1 MKKSTAQYEKATKE
15 ISQILIKTGCV
26 NLCDFDIIHA
36 WLMRY
41 PYALGD
47 GRFCYERKFYES
59 ADELPNEAKLDLM
72 RRGCL

>member
-1 MKKSTAQYEKATKE
+1 MNKSTEQYEKATSE

-26 NLCDFDIIHA
+26 NLSDFDIIHA

-47 GRFCYERKFYES
+47 GRFCYDRKFYEN
-59 ADELPNEAKLDLM
+59 ADDLPEEAKLDLKQ
-72 RRGCL
+72 RGCL